1 MIQPPEI
8 VWGAPTAR
16 QRGPV
21 VAGLDAGSA
30 RNAMGVHAGTYGIY
44 QGLAVATGALAP
56 EHHPNL
62 TDTEPHA
69 LLGPF
74 GQWMDPARIVTLDPW
89 GHRVAED
96 FREERR
102 AGMDIRPSIA
112 ITAGRLRMAE
122 VNEAIDL
129 GRLRPDGAVLMRSGE
144 FAVTKIAIDPVW
156 WLPGIADRFGISER
170 HLRETLHRC
179 MDGFYPALVT
189 DLDRK
194 VFLPPIGGT
203 SVYIFGDPSALGKA
217 STRIACRLHDE
228 CSGSDV
234 FGSDLCTCRPYL
246 GYGVEEA
253 IAMAQSGG
261 VGVVAY
267 NRKEGRALG
276 EVVKLLVY
284 NARARAAAGDR
295 PDQYFGHT
303 EAVAGVQDM
312 RFQALSPDV
321 LHWLGISRVDRWISM
336 SHLKSGAME
345 QAGIEIVSQVEIP
358 EGLIPSRA
366 NVEITA
372 KRSSGYFSAASP
384 I

>member
-1 MIQPPEI
+1 MIPPPAI
-8 VWGAPTAR
+8 LWGAATAR
-16 QRGPV
+16 QRGPI

-30 RNAMGVHAGTYGIY
+30 RNAIGSHAGTYSVY

-56 EHHPNL
+56 GHHPDL
-62 TDTEPHA
+62 TDTEPRA

-74 GQWMDPARIVTLDPW
+74 GQWMDRGKIVTLDPW
-89 GHRVAED
+89 GHRVADD

-112 ITAGRLRMAE
+112 ITEGRLRMAE
-122 VNEAIDL
+122 VNEAMDL
-129 GRLRPDGAVLMRSGE
+129 GRLKPDGAVLMRSGE

-156 WLPGIADRFGISER
+156 WLPGIADRFGISEP

-179 MDGFYPALVT
+179 TDGMYPALVS
-189 DLDRK
+189 DPQRK

-203 SVYIFGDPSALGKA
+203 SVYLFGDPSELGKA
-217 STRIACRLHDE
+217 STRIACRVHDE

-261 VGVVAY
+261 VGVVVY

-284 NARARAAAGDR
+284 NARANAAAGDC

-303 EAVAGVQDM
+303 EAVAGVDDM

-321 LHWLGISRVDRWISM
+321 LHWLGVARVDRWISM
-336 SHLKSGAME
+336 SHLKSQAMQE
-345 QAGIEIVSQVEIP
+345 AGIEIVSQFEIP
-358 EGLIPSRA
+358 AELIPIRA

-372 KRSSGYFSAASP
+372 KRSAGYFSAA
-384 I
+384 